1 MTNAR
6 KARQATAEKAAKL
19 RAEQAAKEKR
29 RRIGLVAGAAAIV
42 LALGGGITAIVMTAQ
57 SQQKEEDARLAATK
71 LDGLKEYEDLDA
83 NHVETPVT
91 YEQTPPVGGN
101 HNPTWLNCGIYAEP
115 VPNENAVHALEHG
128 AVWITYRDDVP
139 ESQVEQLKDEVG
151 NQTYMLLSPYPS
163 QENPITLSSWG
174 TQMSVDTADDPRI
187 EKYIKEYKQGPK
199 TPEPGAAC
207 TGGVGTP
214 EG

>member
-19 RAEQAAKEKR
+19 RAEQAAREKR

-42 LALGGGITAIVMTAQ
+42 IALGGGITAIVMTAQ
-57 SQQKEEDARLAATK
+57 SQQREEDARLAATK
-71 LDGLKEYEDLDA
+71 LDGLQEFEDLDA

-101 HNPTWLNCGIYAEP
+101 HNPVWLNCGIYSEP
-115 VPNENAVHALEHG
+115 VQNENAVHALEHG
-128 AVWITYRDDVP
+128 AVWITYRDDLP
-139 ESQVEQLKDEVG
+139 EAQVEQLKDEVG
-151 NQTYMLLSPYPS
+151 NQTYMLLSPYPD

-174 TQMSVDTADDPRI
+174 TQMSVETADDPRI